1 MKVQLFAACFVA
13 LTALL
18 DFAAAASG
26 HLTVQVAGLRGRAGN
41 LRVSVWKDGSGF
53 PRKPERAVART
64 EVAVNGPEMTVSF
77 EGLPPGIYAV
87 SAFQDEDADGSLD
100 RSILGKPTEPYGFS
114 NDARSS
120 FMPPSFRD
128 AAFELKQVPMTIR
141 LTLDAQGART
151 P

>member
-77 EGLPPGIYAV
+77 EGLPPRHLCGFGLSGRGCRREPGPQYPR
-87 SAFQDEDADGSLD
+87 QADRALWLLQ
-100 RSILGKPTEPYGFS
+100 RRPLLFHAPFLP
-114 NDARSS
+114 R
-120 FMPPSFRD
+120 R
-128 AAFELKQVPMTIR
+128 R
-141 LTLDAQGART
+141 L
-151 P
+151 